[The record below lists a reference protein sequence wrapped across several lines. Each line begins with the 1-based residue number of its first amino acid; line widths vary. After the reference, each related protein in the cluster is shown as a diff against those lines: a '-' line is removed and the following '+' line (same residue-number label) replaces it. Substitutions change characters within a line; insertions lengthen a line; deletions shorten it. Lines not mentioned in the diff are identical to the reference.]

1 MMISRLSLARMPE
14 LRFFFHAK
22 YTLLL
27 DGRLLL
33 ANSFNVFPKRRDRH
47 TSTDKPPVTTI
58 KTVNVCCV

>member
-1 MMISRLSLARMPE
+1 MSRIDLVSKNLLANVFR
-14 LRFFFHAK
+14 K
-22 YTLLL
+22 NTLLL

-33 ANSFNVFPKRRDRH
+33 ANSFNGFPKRRDRH